1 MKTSFEKILTIVIP
15 TYNMEKYLHRCLD
28 SIILEGEEQ
37 FKKLEVL
44 VVNDGSKDSSS
55 EIAHN
60 YEKKYPS
67 VIKVIDKENGNYGS
81 CFNRGLKEASGKYIK
96 LLDADDYYNT
106 DELKKYLIELSETD
120 ADIVF
125 SSFNIVDET
134 GKVTSSMEIP
144 TGIKGTSMYFNEYR
158 LFDKLPKNLVAMHAI
173 GIKREN
179 LIKNGYFQQQGIS
192 YTDTEYS
199 FFGLLYANTL
209 YFSSSCLYQYYVG
222 REGQTVSIDA
232 QIKHTNDFLLILN
245 RLLDELIEN
254 QNVIA
259 VNKKE
264 VLIYIISVL
273 VHMYLLIAILA
284 IPSRDIKT
292 DTVKEILDK
301 CNNCGIFI
309 SSLKKTVKYHG
320 IPYLKLW
327 HEWNISIHF
336 IYKIISLMRR
346 TK

>member
-1 MKTSFEKILTIVIP
+1 MNKVLTIVIP

-37 FKKLEVL
+37 FKQLEVL

-55 EIAHN
+55 AIAHD
-60 YEKKYPS
+60 YEKKYPG
-67 VIKVIDKENGNYGS
+67 IIRIIDKENGNYGS

-106 DELKKYLIELSETD
+106 DELEKYLIELSGTD

-134 GKVTSSMEIP
+134 GKVTSSMDIP
-144 TGIKGTSMYFNEYR
+144 TENKGKSMSFDECS
-158 LFDKLPKNLVAMHAI
+158 LFDKLPSNLVAMHAI

-179 LIKNGYFQQQGIS
+179 LINNSYFQQEGIS

-199 FFGLLYANTL
+199 FFGILYANTV

-232 QIKHTNDFLLILN
+232 QIKHTNDYVLILN
-245 RLLDELIEN
+245 RLLDVLIE
-254 QNVIA
+254 QKSSLAKYKI
-259 VNKKE
+259 E
-264 VLIYIISVL
+264 VLAYIISVMIK
-273 VHMYLLIAILA
+273 MYLLVSILA
-284 IPSRDIKT
+284 IPSKDVNKE
-292 DTVKEILDK
+292 TVSNILRK
-301 CNNCGIFI
+301 CDECGI
-309 SSLKKTVKYHG
+309 SVAALKQLIRYHR

-327 HEWNISIHF
+327 LNNGISVHPLFKLIQSV
-336 IYKIISLMRR
+336 KS
-346 TK
+346 KK